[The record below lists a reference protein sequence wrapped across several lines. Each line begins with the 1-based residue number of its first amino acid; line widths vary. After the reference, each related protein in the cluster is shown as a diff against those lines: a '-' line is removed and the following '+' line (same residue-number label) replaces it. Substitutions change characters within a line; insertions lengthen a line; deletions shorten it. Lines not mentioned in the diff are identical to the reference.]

1 VVDRRP
7 PSLTTVQRSRDAD
20 NKSNMKFVDEATIDV
35 VAGDGGN
42 GCMSFR
48 REKFLPFGGP
58 NGGDGGRGGSVYA
71 VGRPQPE
78 HADRLSLRSPP
89 RSQTR
94 RERARLGPVRR
105 RCR

>member
-1 VVDRRP
+1 
-7 PSLTTVQRSRDAD
+7 
-20 NKSNMKFVDEATIDV
+20 MKFVDEATIDV

-71 VGRPQPE
+71 VGDRNLNTLIDFRYARRLEWCRHRPSTKAGSAEP
-78 HADRLSLRSPP
+78 SP
-89 RSQTR
+89 
-94 RERARLGPVRR
+94 
-105 RCR
+105 